1 MPHRT
6 ACRFNPALRLIL
18 GGVLVVGFSVTASML
33 FTHLSYTQFG
43 DLNYAD
49 AMWASAIVP
58 LLVAPPA
65 YGWIAWLSWRL
76 HRANAALETLARCD
90 AMTGLANR
98 RAFVEAARERLAAAA
113 PVQLLVADID
123 HFKRINDSMGHA
135 AGDLALT
142 HAAAVLAR
150 AAPEGGLV
158 ARIGGEEFALL
169 VPAETDAAALVAR
182 IADDLAHM
190 PVPAAAGLQRMTCSF
205 GVAVAQAG
213 EGLDA
218 LLSRADAA
226 LYAAKD
232 GGRDRMALAG

>member
-76 HRANAALETLARCD
+76 HRANAALDKLARCD

-98 RAFVEAARERLAAAA
+98 RAFVEAARERLAAGA

-150 AAPEGGLV
+150 AAPEAGLV

-182 IADDLAHM
+182 IADDLAHT

-213 EGLDA
+213 EGLDG

-232 GGRDRMALAG
+232 GGRNRMALAS

>member
-1 MPHRT
+1 MPHR
-6 ACRFNPALRLIL
+6 AARRVSFRRLIL
-18 GGVLVVGFSVTASML
+18 GGVLVVGFSVAASML
-33 FTHLSYTQFG
+33 FTHLSFVRFG
-43 DLNYAD
+43 DLEYGG
-49 AMWASAIVP
+49 AMWAAAIVP

-90 AMTGLANR
+90 ALTGLANR
-98 RAFVEAARERLAAAA
+98 RAFVEGARERMAARA
-113 PVQLLVADID
+113 PVQLLIADID

-142 HAAAVLAR
+142 HAAGVLAR

-182 IADDLAHM
+182 IAGELAHM

-205 GVAVAQAG
+205 GVAVAQPG

>member
-1 MPHRT
+1 MSDS
-6 ACRFNPALRLIL
+6 PARPASPAKRLIL
-18 GGVLVVGFSVTASML
+18 GGVLVVGFSVAASML
-33 FTHLSYTQFG
+33 FTHLSFVSFG
-43 DLNYAD
+43 DLEYGG
-49 AMWASAIVP
+49 AMWAAAIVP
-58 LLVAPPA
+58 LLVAPTA

-76 HRANAALETLARCD
+76 HKANAALAMLARCD
-90 AMTGLANR
+90 ALTGLANR
-98 RAFVEAARERLAAAA
+98 RAFVEAARAQLAAGA

-135 AGDLALT
+135 AGDMALT

-150 AAPEGGLV
+150 AAPDGGIV

-182 IADDLAHM
+182 IADELAHM

-205 GVAVAQAG
+205 GVAVAQPG
-213 EGLDA
+213 EALDS

>member
-1 MPHRT
+1 MSHR
-6 ACRFNPALRLIL
+6 AARRVNPALRLIL
-18 GGVLVVGFSVTASML
+18 GGVLVVGFSVAASML
-33 FTHLSYTQFG
+33 FTHLSFVSFG
-43 DLNYAD
+43 DLEYGD
-49 AMWASAIVP
+49 AMWAAAIVP

-90 AMTGLANR
+90 ALTGLANR
-98 RAFVEAARERLAAAA
+98 RAFVEDARARLAAGA
-113 PVQLLVADID
+113 PVQLLIADID

-142 HAAAVLAR
+142 HAAGVLAR
-150 AAPEGGLV
+150 AAPEGALV

-169 VPAETDAAALVAR
+169 VPAETDATALVAR
-182 IADDLAHM
+182 IAGELAHM

-205 GVAVAQAG
+205 GVAVAQPG

-232 GGRDRMALAG
+232 GGRDRMAQAG

>member
-18 GGVLVVGFSVTASML
+18 GGLLVVGFSVTASML

-43 DLNYAD
+43 DLDYAD

-76 HRANAALETLARCD
+76 HRANAALDKLARCD

-98 RAFVEAARERLAAAA
+98 RAFVEAARERLAAGE
-113 PVQLLVADID
+113 PMQLLVADID

-150 AAPEGGLV
+150 AAPEAGLV

-182 IADDLAHM
+182 IADDLAHT
-190 PVPAAAGLQRMTCSF
+190 PVLAAAELQRMTCSF

-213 EGLDA
+213 EGLDG

-232 GGRDRMALAG
+232 GGRNRMALAS

>member
-1 MPHRT
+1 MPHR
-6 ACRFNPALRLIL
+6 AARRVKPALRLIL
-18 GGVLVVGFSVTASML
+18 GGLLVVGFSVTASML

-98 RAFVEAARERLAAAA
+98 RAFVEAARERLAAGA

-190 PVPAAAGLQRMTCSF
+190 PVPAVAGLQRMTCSF

-232 GGRDRMALAG
+232 GGRDRMALAS

>member
-33 FTHLSYTQFG
+33 FTHLSYAQFG

-76 HRANAALETLARCD
+76 HRANAALDKLARCD

-98 RAFVEAARERLAAAA
+98 RAFVEAARERLAAGG
-113 PVQLLVADID
+113 PMQLLVADID

-150 AAPEGGLV
+150 AAPEAGLV

-182 IADDLAHM
+182 IADDLAHT

-213 EGLDA
+213 EGLDG

-232 GGRDRMALAG
+232 GGRNRMALAS

>member
-1 MPHRT
+1 MPHR
-6 ACRFNPALRLIL
+6 AARRVSFRRLIL
-18 GGVLVVGFSVTASML
+18 GGVLVVGFSVAASML
-33 FTHLSYTQFG
+33 FTHLSFVSFG
-43 DLNYAD
+43 DLEYGG
-49 AMWASAIVP
+49 AMWAAAIVP

-76 HRANAALETLARCD
+76 HRANAALETLAGCD
-90 AMTGLANR
+90 ALTGLANR
-98 RAFVEAARERLAAAA
+98 RAFVEDARARLAAGA
-113 PVQLLVADID
+113 PVQLLIADID

-182 IADDLAHM
+182 IAGELAHM

-205 GVAVAQAG
+205 GVAVAQPG

>member
-76 HRANAALETLARCD
+76 HRANAALDKLARCD

-98 RAFVEAARERLAAAA
+98 RAFVEAARERLAAGE
-113 PVQLLVADID
+113 PMQLLVADID

-150 AAPEGGLV
+150 AAPEAGLV

-182 IADDLAHM
+182 IADDLAHT
-190 PVPAAAGLQRMTCSF
+190 PVPAAAELQRMTCSF

-213 EGLDA
+213 KGLDG

-232 GGRDRMALAG
+232 GGRNRMALAS

>member
-1 MPHRT
+1 MPHR
-6 ACRFNPALRLIL
+6 AARRVSFRRLIL
-18 GGVLVVGFSVTASML
+18 GGVLVVGFSVAASML
-33 FTHLSYTQFG
+33 FTHLSFVSFG
-43 DLNYAD
+43 DLEYGG
-49 AMWASAIVP
+49 AMWAAAIVP

-76 HRANAALETLARCD
+76 HRANAALETLAGCD
-90 AMTGLANR
+90 ALTGLANR
-98 RAFVEAARERLAAAA
+98 RAFVEDARARLAAGA
-113 PVQLLVADID
+113 PVQLLIADID

-182 IADDLAHM
+182 IAGELAHM

-205 GVAVAQAG
+205 GVAVAQPG
-213 EGLDA
+213 ESLDA